1 MSALEKQTLEQPV
14 PPGRNNGTEQ
24 CLRKERRPLEFVIE
38 SLIRACGAAS
48 VLFILLIL
56 IFLLKDSIP
65 LFKTTSI
72 QSFLSGR
79 EWFPTGYPPK
89 FGIMPLILGSALVT
103 LGAIVLAVPI
113 GIASAVYIAELAP
126 VRVREW
132 LKVTVELIAAIPSVV
147 IGFIG
152 LVLVAP
158 WIKNLFHLP
167 TGLTALTGA
176 VMLAWMAMPTIVSIA
191 EDAIRAVPRDYKE
204 GSLAL
209 GSTHL
214 QTVAHVVV
222 PAAKSGIVAA
232 VMLGIGRAIGE
243 TMTVLMV
250 TGGAAQITSSF
261 LKPVRT
267 ITATIAAEM
276 GEAGQYTDHYYAL
289 FALGLLLFIICF
301 GINLIADIA
310 LRKGARR

>member
-1 MSALEKQTLEQPV
+1 MSILQKRTQDLPENDGDVRKS
-14 PPGRNNGTEQ
+14 
-24 CLRKERRPLEFVIE
+24 LRKERRPLEFIIE
-38 SLIRACGAAS
+38 NLIRACGATS

-56 IFLLKDSIP
+56 FFLLKDSLP
-65 LFKTTSI
+65 LFKHV
-72 QSFLSGR
+72 SFKSFMFGTG
-79 EWFPTGYPPK
+79 WFPTGNPEQ
-89 FGIMPLILGSALVT
+89 FGMMPLILGSALVT
-103 LGAIVLAVPI
+103 AGSIVLAVPI

-126 VRVREW
+126 ERVREW

-214 QTVAHVVV
+214 QTVTHVIV
-222 PAAKSGIVAA
+222 PAAKSGIIAA

-250 TGGAAQITSSF
+250 TGGAAQITGSF

-267 ITATIAAEM
+267 MTATIAAEM
-276 GEAGQYTDHYYAL
+276 GEAGQYTNHYYAL
-289 FALGLLLFIICF
+289 FAVGLVLFVVSF
-301 GINLIADIA
+301 GINLIADMA
-310 LRKGARR
+310 LHKGASKR